1 MGAVTDEDEKG
12 LRGIPCLIGTGLRL
26 LPDDVFVGLLL
37 LLGGKGKRGERTGW
51 VLFQIRYY
59 HTSTFSVKGVRS
71 TPLSGAVVPEDLL
84 PSPNNAQRVTA
95 GWGRSSRLNVSERE
109 AEEKNK
115 GRRGE

>member
-37 LLGGKGKRGERTGW
+37 LLGGRGTGTGW

-71 TPLSGAVVPEDLL
+71 TPLSGVVVPEDLL
-84 PSPNNAQRVTA
+84 LSPNNAQRVTA
-95 GWGRSSRLNVSERE
+95 AGWGEEQWIERV
-109 AEEKNK
+109 
-115 GRRGE
+115 